1 MKRIYKDKQLVHVDS
16 AVFLPPTNLDIPMPP
31 VKPPRKEIIQDG
43 VKYAYVA
50 KEGEPF

>member
-1 MKRIYKDKQLVHVDS
+1 MKRINKNKQLVHVES

-43 VKYAYVA
+43 VKYAHVV
-50 KEGEPF
+50 KEGESF